1 MSIFLSVVLLMLG
14 LYQVYATLN
23 TFKYLK
29 TEANR
34 NVSYFMPIALYS
46 GGLMALMIDWLW
58 VMGHFQSLANALSV
72 SLVLK
77 DTSS

>member
-1 MSIFLSVVLLMLG
+1 MSLFLSVVLLMLG
-14 LYQVYATLN
+14 LYQVYVTLN

-46 GGLMALMIDWLW
+46 GGLMALMMIGFGLW
-58 VMGHFQSLANALSV
+58 GIFNL
-72 SLVLK
+72 
-77 DTSS
+77 

>member
-1 MSIFLSVVLLMLG
+1 MSLFLSVVLLILG

-23 TFKYLK
+23 TCKYLK

-46 GGLMALMIDWLW
+46 GGLMALIMIGFGLW
-58 VMGHFQSLANALSV
+58 GIFNL
-72 SLVLK
+72 
-77 DTSS
+77 